1 SRRSWGPVG
10 VQRRSGR
17 LSTLSHRKA
26 GGADRTSRS
35 RSWQT
40 LQSAAQNVGDRLSL
54 AGSRRTRGGGGY
66 RVLRQSQHLVERFLV
81 GDEIG
86 LHQLL
91 AGGRQLKRIHFQMLA
106 DGAVGV
112 VAQPLGVGDRD
123 QEQIQ
128 SPSTV
133 VGAGKVIV
141 ADQPM
146 VNPTEAGGNLAQPLR

>member
-1 SRRSWGPVG
+1 PTEIY
-10 VQRRSGR
+10 
-17 LSTLSHRKA
+17 TLS
-26 GGADRTSRS
+26 
-35 RSWQT
+35 
-40 LQSAAQNVGDRLSL
+40 
-54 AGSRRTRGGGGY
+54 
-66 RVLRQSQHLVERFLV
+66 
-81 GDEIG
+81 
-86 LHQLL
+86 LHDALPI
-91 AGGRQLKRIHFQMLA
+91 LKRIHFQMLA

-146 VNPTEAGGNLAQPLR
+146 VNPTEAGGNLAQPLRPQRMLADHIEARQSFAVFPGSHSPECSGLEVAVGGRWPRCPLVTYCP